1 MILVFGSIN
10 IDLVFALPS
19 LPRPGETVLG
29 TGYRSVPG
37 GKGANQAVAAVR
49 DGARVAMVGRVGR
62 DSFGTM
68 MRDSLREAGV
78 DVAGVLDSDGPT
90 GCAAVCVDSEGR
102 NLIAV
107 AGGANLLARAVNM
120 PEALLTPDTTLM
132 LQMEVPVQEVQAAA
146 RRAKVKGARVI
157 LNLGPALK
165 LPLETFRDVDVLV
178 ANEIEAST
186 LIDAEPTLLADKLA
200 ASLRTTV
207 IVTLG
212 EKGAVAC
219 GPQGRWTIGALPIKP
234 VDTTAA
240 GDSFTGVL
248 AASLDRGLSLPDALR
263 RASVAAGLACL
274 IPGAQPSLPVA
285 SAIDARMNDLAPAVA
300 G

>member
-37 GKGANQAVAAVR
+37 GKGANQAVAAAR

-62 DSFGTM
+62 DTFGEM
-68 MRDSLREAGV
+68 MRASLHEAGV
-78 DVAGVLDSDGPT
+78 GVTDVLGSDAPT
-90 GCAAVCVDSEGR
+90 GCAAVCVDTEGR

-107 AGGANLLARAVNM
+107 AGGANLMARASNI
-120 PEALLTPDTTLM
+120 PEALLAPDTTVV
-132 LQMEVPVQEVQAAA
+132 LQMEVPVAEVQAAA
-146 RRAKVKGARVI
+146 RRAKAKGARVI

-178 ANEIEAST
+178 ANEIEAT
-186 LIDAEPTLLADKLA
+186 TLLAAEPPLLA
-200 ASLRTTV
+200 QRLAEALKTTV

-212 EKGAVAC
+212 ERGAMAA
-219 GPQGRWTIGALPIKP
+219 GPSGRWTIGALPIKP
-234 VDTTAA
+234 LDTTAA
-240 GDSFTGVL
+240 GDQFTGVL
-248 AASLDRGLSLPDALR
+248 AAALDRGLSLPEALR

-274 IPGAQPSLPVA
+274 FPGAQPSLQH
-285 SAIDARMNDLAPAVA
+285 SAAIEARLNELAPAVA
-300 G
+300 N

>member
-29 TGYRSVPG
+29 AGYRSVPG

-49 DGARVAMVGRVGR
+49 DGAKVAMVGRVGR
-62 DSFGTM
+62 DMFGEM
-68 MRDSLREAGV
+68 MKRSLHEAGV
-78 DVAGVLDSDGPT
+78 DTTGVLDSDAPT
-90 GCAAVCVDSEGR
+90 GCAAVCVDGEGR

-107 AGGANLLARAVNM
+107 AGGANLSAHAANI
-120 PEALLTPDTTLM
+120 PEALLGPDTTLL
-132 LQMEVPVQEVQAAA
+132 LQMEVPVAEVQAAA
-146 RRAKVKGARVI
+146 RRAKEKGARVI

-165 LPLETFRDVDVLV
+165 LPLETFRDIDVLI
-178 ANEIEAST
+178 ANEIEAT
-186 LIDAEPTLLADKLA
+186 TLLAAEPQALA
-200 ASLRTTV
+200 QRLAEALKTTV

-212 EKGAVAC
+212 EKGAMAA

-240 GDSFTGVL
+240 GDQFTGVL
-248 AASLDRGLSLPDALR
+248 AASLDRGLPLPDALR

-274 IPGAQPSLPVA
+274 IPGAQPSLQKSAAIEARLGDLA
-285 SAIDARMNDLAPAVA
+285 SATAA
-300 G
+300 

>member
-1 MILVFGSIN
+1 MILCFGSIN

-49 DGARVAMVGRVGR
+49 DGARVAIVGRVGR
-62 DSFGTM
+62 DTFGEM
-68 MRDSLREAGV
+68 MRASLRESGV
-78 DVAGVLDSDGPT
+78 EVSGVLDSDGPT
-90 GCAAVCVDSEGR
+90 GCAAVCVDGEGR

-107 AGGANLLARAVNM
+107 AGGANLLARAVNI
-120 PEALLTPDTTLM
+120 PEAQLGPDTTLL
-132 LQMEVPVQEVQAAA
+132 LQMEVLVQEVQAAA
-146 RRAKVKGARVI
+146 RRAKAKGGRVI
-157 LNLGPALK
+157 LNLGPALQ
-165 LPLETFRDVDVLV
+165 LPLETFRDIDVLV
-178 ANEIEAST
+178 ANEIEAAT
-186 LIDAEPTLLADKLA
+186 LIDAAPTLLADKLA
-200 ASLRTTV
+200 ATLKTTV

-212 EKGAVAC
+212 EKGAVAA
-219 GPQGRWTIGALPIKP
+219 GPNGRWTIGALPIKP

-240 GDSFTGVL
+240 GDQFTGVL
-248 AASLDRGLSLPDALR
+248 AASLDRGQSLPDALR

-274 IPGAQPSLPVA
+274 IPGAQPSLQS
-285 SAIDARMNDLAPAVA
+285 SAAIEARLNDLAPAVF

>member
-37 GKGANQAVAAVR
+37 GKGANQAVAAAR
-49 DGARVAMVGRVGR
+49 DGAKVAMIGRVGR
-62 DSFGTM
+62 DMFGEM
-68 MRDSLREAGV
+68 MRASLTEAGV
-78 DVAGVLDSDGPT
+78 DASGVLDCDGPT
-90 GCAAVCVDSEGR
+90 GCAAVCVDGEGR

-107 AGGANLLARAVNM
+107 AGGANLLARSVNI
-120 PEALLTPDTTLM
+120 PEALLTPQTTLM
-132 LQMEVPVQEVQAAA
+132 LQMEVLIPEIQAAA
-146 RRAKVKGARVI
+146 RRAKSKGSRVV
-157 LNLGPALK
+157 LNLGPALR

-178 ANEIEAST
+178 CNEIEATT
-186 LIDAEPTLLADKLA
+186 LLPAEPTQLAGKLA
-200 ASLRTTV
+200 ETLKTTV

-212 EKGAVAC
+212 EKGAMAA
-219 GPQGRWTIGALPIKP
+219 GPLGRWTIGALSVKP

-240 GDSFTGVL
+240 GDQFTGVL
-248 AASLDRGLSLPDALR
+248 AASLDRGLSLPDAMR

-274 IPGAQPSLPVA
+274 IPGAQPSLQTA
-285 SAIDARMNDLAPAVA
+285 AMIDARLNELAPAVSV
-300 G
+300 